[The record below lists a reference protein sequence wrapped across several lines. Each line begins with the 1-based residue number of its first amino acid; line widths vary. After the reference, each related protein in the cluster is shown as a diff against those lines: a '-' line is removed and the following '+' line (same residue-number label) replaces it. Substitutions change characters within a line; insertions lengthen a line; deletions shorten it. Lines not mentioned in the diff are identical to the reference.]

1 MLREEQV
8 RLLKGLISHLDA
20 GTNVDA
26 KGIVENPADTYT
38 SEERFSE
45 EKNKFF
51 EEYPQIIGMS
61 GDLPEPG
68 SFLTIEDFGAPV
80 LATRDE
86 TGAFKAF
93 ANVISHVLVTDK
105 QGAKSVS
112 NHVQHMIKIYQV
124 LLFIAHR

>member
-45 EKNKFF
+45 ENLTVKRPGSGISPMRWD
-51 EEYPQIIGMS
+51 EIIGEYAAHDFAM
-61 GDLPEPG
+61 DEL
-68 SFLTIEDFGAPV
+68 IE
-80 LATRDE
+80 L
-86 TGAFKAF
+86 
-93 ANVISHVLVTDK
+93 
-105 QGAKSVS
+105 
-112 NHVQHMIKIYQV
+112 
-124 LLFIAHR
+124 